1 MRIED
6 SAVKLSA
13 SHEALR
19 SQTTEFSVKSNFR
32 EVFRSQISQS
42 AEDAASE
49 RERVANLL
57 QSLVDAILAAIQGKA
72 GTEKLAASECLPE
85 KLTDAPESGRKFE
98 WQCSYSEKIV
108 ESEKTSICGQG
119 CVKTQDGR
127 TIDFNF
133 SLDLQRQFNS
143 EKIYSESG
151 SVVLKDPLIINFD
164 GKSSELTDETLSFDL
179 NADGQLED
187 IPALAAGSGFLVFDR
202 NGNGRADDGSELFGA
217 QSGKGFEELA
227 QFDADHNGWIDEADS
242 VFAQMGVWSGHG
254 FSSLQASGVGALYT
268 GAVDAPFSL
277 KTAENQLLGQIRSAG
292 IYLSEAGTLGH
303 LQQLDLAV
311 STPPAGV
318 EKPAQG
324 ERLASQQSQ
333 EAGTKGFS

>member
-49 RERVANLL
+49 RERVATLL

-72 GTEKLAASECLPE
+72 GTEKLAAGECLPE
-85 KLTDAPESGRKFE
+85 KITDAPESGRKFE
-98 WQCSYSEKIV
+98 WQCRYSEKIL

-133 SLDLQRQFNS
+133 SLDLKRQFTS
-143 EKIYSESG
+143 EKVFAEAG
-151 SVVLKDPLIINFD
+151 SVVLKDPLIINFA
-164 GKSSELTDETLSFDL
+164 GKSSELTDERLSFDL
-179 NADGQLED
+179 NADGQLEE
-187 IPALAAGSGFLVFDR
+187 IPGLAAGSGFLVFDR
-202 NGNGRADDGSELFGA
+202 NGNGRPDDGSELFGA
-217 QSGKGFEELA
+217 LSGKGFEDLA
-227 QFDADHNGWIDEADS
+227 QHDTDNNGWIDEADG
-242 VFAQMGVWSGHG
+242 VFARLGVWSGHD

-268 GAVDAPFSL
+268 AAVDAPFAL
-277 KTAENQLLGQIRSAG
+277 KTADNQLLGQIRSAG
-292 IYLSEAGTLGH
+292 IYLSEAGVVGH
-303 LQQLDLAV
+303 LQQIDLAV
-311 STPPAGV
+311 SAPPVGV
-318 EKPAQG
+318 EKPAEG
-324 ERLASQQSQ
+324 ERLAAQQRQ
-333 EAGTKGFS
+333 EAGAERLA